1 MTKRVGLLIATTLAV
16 WGVAV
21 YPAWLQWGDSA
32 VVYSSVAAILC
43 LLPTVLT
50 MLWASWAYRQ
60 TPEQQLVMV
69 LGGTGVRM
77 GLVLGLGLILNT
89 FVPYFQQQL
98 FWIWLL
104 VFYLLTLALEM
115 VLVVKG
121 QPAASDR

>member
-1 MTKRVGLLIATTLAV
+1 VTKRVGLLIAATLAV

-21 YPAWLQWGDSA
+21 YPAWYQWGEPA
-32 VVYSSVAAILC
+32 VVYSSVAAVLC
-43 LLPTVLT
+43 LLPTAAT
-50 MLWASWAYRQ
+50 MLWAGWAYRQ
-60 TPEQQLVMV
+60 TPEQQLLMV

-77 GLVLGLGLILNT
+77 GLVLGAGLILNT

-98 FWIWLL
+98 FWVWLL

-115 VLVVKG
+115 ILVVKG